1 MSSQMHNELRKEF
14 QLERL
19 ILFSDAVFAIAIT
32 LLVLEIKIP
41 EIHNNVSDKV
51 LLKELVHLIPKFVGY
66 FISFMLIGIYW
77 TVHHRIFGYVINFDS
92 KLLRLNLM
100 FLFFIALMPFSTG
113 FYSEY
118 VGIEFIRDQL
128 KVPMTFY
135 VLNYCFAGF
144 VNYLIWSYLSNPAN
158 KIISRPIE
166 PYTVFMMKLRAA
178 TVPLVFLLM
187 LIVAYIVNVAVAV
200 YVPLLIPIIMKILRK
215 LYAPPK
221 PSLVPVQTE
230 LKQPE

>member
-41 EIHNNVSDKV
+41 EIHDHVTDKA
-51 LLKELVHLIPKFVGY
+51 LLKELAHLIPKFIGY
-66 FISFMLIGIYW
+66 FISFALIGIYW

-92 KLLRLNLM
+92 KLLRLNLF

-118 VGIEFIRDQL
+118 AGIELIRDQL

-135 VLNYCFAGF
+135 VLNYCFAGL
-144 VNYLIWSYLSNPAN
+144 VNYLLWSYISNPAN
-158 KIISRPIE
+158 KIIDRPIE

-187 LIVAYIVNVAVAV
+187 LIVAYIINVAVAV
-200 YVPLLIPIIMKILRK
+200 YVPLLIPITMKILRK
-215 LYAPPK
+215 LFAPPK
-221 PSLVPVQTE
+221 PSLVPAHTE
-230 LKQPE
+230 LKKSE